1 MTSKAIAAFVA
12 AILGVIVVCALGGAA
27 LFGGG
32 STGCSL
38 PIPAT
43 GSTLSA
49 PKGGWPRTGV
59 YSADQVAMAATIVSV
74 GAQMGVPVRGW
85 VIAVATAIQESSLSN
100 PIGGDQDSIGLFQQR
115 PSQGWGTP
123 EQLHDPVYASQQF
136 FTKLLTIPNWQS
148 MALTDAAQAV
158 QRSATPDAFA
168 TWESDASMLV
178 NTIGT
183 GTLWDSSAGPTRPAD
198 TAGFACDADGGDGQ
212 ADGGAMAL
220 PADYALPATTPPAVA
235 TAIFWALGQLG
246 TPYHF
251 GGECTAAHAGNPAQQ
266 CDCSSLVQQA
276 YRAAGISIPRTT
288 SAQIYAGTAVQDV
301 SQIQP
306 GDLLFIPGSNGTPSR
321 PGHVGL
327 YIGDGLLVQAPHTG
341 DVVKISKISGWLNQI
356 SIIRRIAE

>member
-1 MTSKAIAAFVA
+1 MTSKALAAIVA
-12 AILGVIVVCALGGAA
+12 ALLGVIVVCALAGAA
-27 LFGGG
+27 LFGAAGCGLPMPAGG
-32 STGCSL
+32 QTLTVPAGSWPPTG
-38 PIPAT
+38 A
-43 GSTLSA
+43 
-49 PKGGWPRTGV
+49 
-59 YSADQVAMAATIVSV
+59 YSRDQVATAATIVSV

-100 PIGGDQDSIGLFQQR
+100 PTGDDQDSIGLFQQR

-123 EQLHDPVYASQQF
+123 ELLHDPVYASQQF
-136 FTKLLTIPNWQS
+136 FTKLLTVPNWQT

-168 TWESDASMLV
+168 KWEPDASMLV

-183 GTLWDSSAGPTRPAD
+183 GTFWDSSASPVD
-198 TAGFACDADGGDGQ
+198 TVGFDCDGDGGDGQ
-212 ADGGAMAL
+212 ASGDTVPL
-220 PADYALPATTPPAVA
+220 PADYSLPPTTPPAVA

-251 GGECTAAHAGNPAQQ
+251 GGDCTAAHSGNPAHQ

-288 SAQIYAGTAVQDV
+288 FEQISAGTAVSDV

-306 GDLLFIPGSNGTPSR
+306 GDLLFIPGSNGTPDH

-327 YIGDGLLVQAPHTG
+327 YLGNDLLVQAPHTG
-341 DVVKISKISGWLNQI
+341 DIVKISKVSGWANGI
-356 SIIRRIAE
+356 SIIRRIVK